1 MMSAVSLKL
10 NTIDTS
16 PGGRIELGK
25 RLRAS
30 IPRSEHGNYV
40 TSPARPDPIAQLRR
54 SNRRRATHLV
64 SIRFGRMARSPF
76 AFMRGSAAMMA
87 YDLAA
92 SPTTGLLVQLCGDA
106 HIGNFGG
113 YATAERSLV
122 FDLNDFD
129 ETLPGPWEWDVKRL
143 AVSVTLLGRENG
155 LKPAARRQAVCAMSQ
170 AYRTRMR
177 KLSDKPYLDIWFTPT
192 RAAAA
197 VDALEDDSPLLEKAL
212 HDGLHRTNVAT
223 LPKLTEELNGRR
235 RFRDDPPTVTRRA
248 DRLRREL
255 SEVLA
260 VYRRSLTID
269 RRLFL
274 DRYNVTDVARKVVGV
289 SSVGLGCYAL
299 LLQGA
304 GSDDPLFLQLKE
316 ARPSVLE
323 AHVNRS
329 AFPHN
334 GQRVVAGQRIMQA
347 ASDPLLGWTQLG
359 GRDFYVRQLRDM
371 KATIPIERF
380 DADGLADYAALCASV
395 LARAHACSG
404 DGAQI
409 AGYLGRGDQ
418 FDSALAR
425 YAESYADQV
434 EQDHQAL
441 LAAIARGKVRAKVE
455 DD

>member
-1 MMSAVSLKL
+1 MASTVSLNL

-16 PGGRIELGK
+16 PGGRMELGK

-30 IPRSEHGNYV
+30 LPRSENGNYLP
-40 TSPARPDPIAQLRR
+40 SPARPDPLAQLRR

-64 SIRFGRMARSPF
+64 SIRYGRMARSPF
-76 AFMRGSAAMMA
+76 AFMRGSAAIMA
-87 YDLAA
+87 HDLAT

-143 AVSVTLLGRENG
+143 AVSVTVLGRENG
-155 LKPAARRQAVCAMSQ
+155 LKPAACRQAVCAMSQ

-177 KLSDKPYLDIWFTPT
+177 EFSDKPYLDIWFTPT
-192 RAAAA
+192 RAEAA
-197 VDALEDDSPLLEKAL
+197 VEALGDDSSLLETAL
-212 HDGLHRTNVAT
+212 YNGLRRNNLAT
-223 LPKLTEELNGRR
+223 LPKLTDELNGRR

-255 SEVLA
+255 GEVLA

-289 SSVGLGCYAL
+289 SSVGLGSYVL

-316 ARPSVLE
+316 APPSVLE
-323 AHVNRS
+323 AHLSRS
-329 AFPHN
+329 LFSHN

-380 DADGLADYAALCASV
+380 DADGLADYAALCAGV

-418 FDSALAR
+418 FDSAMAR

-441 LAAIARGKVRAKVE
+441 LAAIAKGKVRVTGE

>member
-1 MMSAVSLKL
+1 MAGAVSLSLK
-10 NTIDTS
+10 TIDTS
-16 PGGRIELGK
+16 PGGRMELGK

-30 IPRSEHGNYV
+30 LPRSDHADYV
-40 TSPARPDPIAQLRR
+40 PSPARPDPIAQLRQ
-54 SNRRRATHLV
+54 SHRRRSTHLV
-64 SIRFGRMARSPF
+64 SIRYGRMARSPF
-76 AFMRGSAAMMA
+76 AFMRGSAAIMA
-87 YDLAA
+87 LDLATT
-92 SPTTGLLVQLCGDA
+92 PTTGLLVQLCGDA

-155 LKPAARRQAVCAMSQ
+155 LKAATCRQAVCAMSR

-177 KLSDKPYLDIWFTPT
+177 ELSDKPYLDIWFTPT
-192 RAAAA
+192 RAEAA
-197 VDALEDDSPLLEKAL
+197 VDASGDDSSLLEKAL
-212 HDGLHRTNVAT
+212 HDGLHRTNLAT
-223 LPKLTEELNGRR
+223 LPKLTDERNGRR

-248 DRLRREL
+248 DRLRRDL
-255 SEVLA
+255 GEVLA
-260 VYRRSLTID
+260 IYRRSLTID

-274 DRYNVTDVARKVVGV
+274 DRYTVADVARKVVGV
-289 SSVGLGCYAL
+289 SSVGLGSYVL
-299 LLQGA
+299 LLEGP

-316 ARPSVLE
+316 APPSVLE
-323 AHVNRS
+323 AHLTKS
-329 AFPHN
+329 PFPHN

-380 DADGLADYAALCASV
+380 DADGLADYVVLCASV

-418 FDSALAR
+418 FDSAMAR

-441 LAAIARGKVRAKVE
+441 LAAIADGKVRATVE

>member
-1 MMSAVSLKL
+1 MAGAVSLSVKS
-10 NTIDTS
+10 IDTS
-16 PGGRIELGK
+16 PGGRMELGK

-30 IPRSEHGNYV
+30 LPRSEHANYEP
-40 TSPARPDPIAQLRR
+40 SPARLDPIARLRQSHRRR
-54 SNRRRATHLV
+54 STHLV
-64 SIRFGRMARSPF
+64 SIRYGRMARSPF
-76 AFMRGSAAMMA
+76 AFMRGSAAIMA
-87 YDLAA
+87 RDLATT
-92 SPTTGLLVQLCGDA
+92 PTTGLLVQLCGDA

-143 AVSVTLLGRENG
+143 AVSVILLGRENG
-155 LKPAARRQAVCAMSQ
+155 LKAAACRQAVCAMSR

-177 KLSDKPYLDIWFTPT
+177 ELSDKPFLDIWFTPT
-192 RAAAA
+192 RAEAA
-197 VDALEDDSPLLEKAL
+197 VDASGDDSSLLEKAL
-212 HDGLHRTNVAT
+212 HDGLHRTNRAT
-223 LPKLTEELNGRR
+223 LPKLTDELNGRR
-235 RFRDDPPTVTRRA
+235 RFREDPPTVTRRA

-255 SEVLA
+255 GEMLA
-260 VYRRSLTID
+260 IYRRSPTVD

-289 SSVGLGCYAL
+289 SCVGLGSYVL
-299 LLQGA
+299 LLEGP

-316 ARPSVLE
+316 APPSVLE
-323 AHVNRS
+323 AHLTRS
-329 AFPHN
+329 PFQHN

-380 DADGLADYAALCASV
+380 DADGLADYVVLCASV

-418 FDSALAR
+418 FDSAMAR
-425 YAESYADQV
+425 YAESYAHQV

-441 LAAIARGKVRAKVE
+441 LTAIANGTVRATVE
-455 DD
+455 DE

>member
-1 MMSAVSLKL
+1 MASAISLSENK
-10 NTIDTS
+10 IDLS
-16 PGGRIELGK
+16 PGGRMELGK

-30 IPRSEHGNYV
+30 LPRSEHADYLP
-40 TSPARPDPIAQLRR
+40 SPTRPDPIGQLRR
-54 SNRRRATHLV
+54 SHRGRATHLV
-64 SIRFGRMARSPF
+64 SLRYGRMARSPF
-76 AFMRGSAAMMA
+76 AFMRGSAAIMA
-87 YDLAA
+87 HDLAA
-92 SPTTGLLVQLCGDA
+92 TPTTGLLVQLCGDA

-129 ETLPGPWEWDVKRL
+129 ETFPGPWEWDVKRL

-155 LKPAARRQAVCAMSQ
+155 LKSAARRQAVCAMSR
-170 AYRTRMR
+170 AYRRRMR
-177 KLSDKPYLDIWFTPT
+177 ELSDKPYLDIWFTPT
-192 RAAAA
+192 RAEAA
-197 VDALEDDSPLLEKAL
+197 VDASEDDSSLLEKAL
-212 HDGLHRTNVAT
+212 HDGLHRTNRAT
-223 LPKLTEELNGRR
+223 LPKLTDELNGRR

-255 SEVLA
+255 GEVLA
-260 VYRRSLTID
+260 AYRRSLTID

-274 DRYNVTDVARKVVGV
+274 DRYSVTDVARKVVGV
-289 SSVGLGCYAL
+289 SSVGLGSYVL
-299 LLQGA
+299 LLQGT

-316 ARPSVLE
+316 APPSVLE
-323 AHVNRS
+323 AHLTRS
-329 AFPHN
+329 PFSHN

-380 DADGLADYAALCASV
+380 DADGLADYVALCAGV

-418 FDSALAR
+418 FDGAMAR

-441 LAAIARGKVRAKVE
+441 LAAIANGTVRATV
-455 DD
+455 DDD